1 MSKNYS
7 IEQDNP
13 YYRGVVCLEIIGDHI
28 DESDKCFLCYE
39 RKVWE
44 EVENGEVEHIG
55 YEPICS
61 LDKPIDNKNV
71 PAYTLNSSEVVNI
84 EENDVFVWIAK

>member
-28 DESDKCFLCYE
+28 DESDKCFLCYV

-44 EVENGEVEHIG
+44 EVENGEIEHMG

-61 LDKPIDNKNV
+61 LDEPIDNKNV
-71 PAYTLNSSEVVNI
+71 PTHTINSSEVVDV
-84 EENDVFVWIAK
+84 EENDVFVWIAR

>member
-71 PAYTLNSSEVVNI
+71 PTYTLNSSEVDNI